1 MRALYCSWALLL
13 WLAAPAAAQQPPAAQ
28 SRTYLVFLNGAAIGR
43 EDMTLSTTAEG
54 TTISAVTRIGGPVNV
69 ENQRSEVR
77 YTRDWTPESLRVD
90 GRVAAA
96 NVTLNTTFQGTS
108 ATSQGSDAGRPIAV
122 TDTIEPRTFA
132 LPSAFFSAHEALGR
146 ALANGGDATR
156 EFHAFVAPGVDVP
169 FRIRSTTAERVQT
182 GTATFPVKRYELLFA
197 NPTGELVVTLVTTE
211 EGALVRLSA
220 PAQGLDVIRED
231 AASATSRTQL
241 YSNPGDE
248 PVLIPA
254 AGFNLGAT
262 LTKPQGT
269 ALPARVPAVVLV
281 GGSNVNDRDGY
292 VAGIPV
298 LGQLAG
304 ALANA
309 GFFTVRYDKRGF
321 GQSGGRAE
329 SATLTDTAEDARV
342 IVRWLA
348 QRKVIDPKR
357 IAIVGHSEGAWVGLL
372 AARDRRVAAV
382 VAIAAA
388 GSTGA
393 ELVLEQ
399 QRHALEQLKT
409 PPEEQQQKIALQQK
423 IQSAVLSG
431 TGWEGVPPALRRQAD
446 TPYFQSLLAFDPAKV
461 VDDVRQPI
469 LFVHGDLDRQV
480 PVDHAERIT
489 ALARTTGK
497 SKSVELVTVRG
508 VNHLLVPATTGEVSE
523 YASLPDRNISREAT
537 TAISGWLTRTFAAI
551 R

>member
-13 WLAAPAAAQQPPAAQ
+13 CLAASAAAQQPPAAQ
-28 SRTYLVFLNGAAIGR
+28 SRTYLVFLNGAVIGR

-54 TTISAVTRIGGPVNV
+54 TTISALTRIGGPVNV

-77 YTRDWTPESLRVD
+77 YSRDWAPQSLRVD

-96 NVTLNTTFQGTS
+96 NVTLTTTFQGTS
-108 ATSQGSDAGRPIAV
+108 ASSQGSDAGRPIAV
-122 TDTIEPRTFA
+122 TDTIQPQTFA

-146 ALANGGDATR
+146 ALASGGDATR

-169 FRIRSTTAERVQT
+169 FRISSTAPERVQT
-182 GTATFPVKRYELLFA
+182 GTATFAVKRYELLFA
-197 NPTGELVVTLVTTE
+197 NPAGELVVTLVTTD
-211 EGALVRLSA
+211 EGAMVRLSA
-220 PAQGLDVIRED
+220 PAQGIEVIRED
-231 AASATSRTQL
+231 VASATSRTQL

-269 ALPARVPAVVLV
+269 SLPARLPAVVLL

-304 ALANA
+304 AMANA
-309 GFFTVRYDKRGF
+309 GFLTIRYDKRGY

-342 IVRWLA
+342 VVRWLS
-348 QRKVIDPKR
+348 QRKDVDPKR

-409 PPEEQQQKIALQQK
+409 SPEERQEKIALQQK

-480 PVDHAERIT
+480 PVDHAERI
-489 ALARTTGK
+489 AAMARTTGK

-508 VNHLLVPATTGEVSE
+508 VNHLLVPATTGEISE
-523 YASLPDRNISREAT
+523 YASLPDRNLSREAT